1 MLIKKMLLFSDLHL
15 SPKTFETSMA
25 VLRRVH
31 KEAVS
36 KNITI
41 GFLGD
46 FFDHVYNKGTLPVDI
61 LNDLLRFFADEW
73 TVPMIMIPG
82 NHDYF
87 DASETEH
94 GLTPFKYASKHITVI
109 DEPVVVDQCLWMPWR
124 RDPIQCKHIIDAY
137 PNVKAIFGHFDI
149 IGFKLNAKKISSE
162 GLSVNMF
169 PKDIPIYTG
178 HYHTPQTHDNIRYLG
193 SPYQLT
199 LSEAED
205 KKGLV
210 LLNSEKTFIGTIPI
224 SIGPKLYKW
233 NQKTFLN
240 RHVELNSNDRVSV
253 PEDESTVILISEVRK
268 RGVVVQIKR
277 EIKMEPSRIAK
288 SEHLTETELLRKFAQ
303 IQGIDCHSESFK
315 LMYRRLKMKMTTG
328 KIQTRVNN
336 VVPHKMNITG
346 FGPFIGPLTIALNGQ
361 GFTLVSGADSETSG
375 SNGTGKSMIT
385 AGAMLWV
392 CTGLLDGRCGMTF
405 ENGSSVIHSGHS
417 FASVTL
423 SGVSEN
429 KYFEI
434 TRTISAQ
441 PKKHT
446 IEVKLDGENIT
457 RSTITATQRAIASDI
472 FGLNVSGSELWNWLL
487 RHCCWS
493 QQSVV
498 RFCNANDSQAKK
510 EIQTLANMDLWVA
523 LSSWA
528 KEEFK
533 KTKQNVE
540 CLEIEVNRL
549 NIELKKAIE
558 HHSHQV
564 RISYEWQIG
573 QLRRIEKNQ
582 KDIDLMQA
590 SVDRAELPSSKPTP
604 PNSYTL
610 KSFQRNLRDARDCL
624 IRSKTRLKSIQDT
637 LPNNWEI
644 KQHQKFE
651 KIVYIDIERLEQRV
665 DQCKTTMAAR
675 RAQMSMH
682 REQYET
688 FKNKGTCSACRRPF
702 DDDPNRH
709 EHLLKFHQTLETS
722 RTQHTKSVSTWKHAV
737 RELQLKK
744 RSFKDYTEHLN
755 IIEKVNTICHIQKE
769 ITQTNIEELKSTIQS
784 LVETYEKDNKAY
796 IEYQQNERV
805 RDDLNGALGVLI
817 RIQEELSLEQ
827 NPHNISETDIDIL
840 RKGLQEKENEVSFK
854 RIYHQRLKQIVK
866 WSGPRGIQTYVMEHC
881 VQKLAGMIT
890 FWLQRFFGPDARL
903 NCSFDTKERL
913 QRQVIVPGFTG
924 VMSGGQWR
932 RVELASFMAWRSVK
946 SNQLPLLIMDE
957 CCTSMDKLGIRQVQ
971 ETLREWCEED
981 SSRTCYFITHEP
993 GQHRDTSIY
1002 QNHMQIQ
1009 RKRGRSSLVDI
1020 HPYKKQR
1027 K

>member
-1 MLIKKMLLFSDLHL
+1 MLLFSDLHL
-15 SPKTFETSMA
+15 SPKTFDTSMA

-31 KEAVS
+31 KEALS
-36 KNITI
+36 KNISI

-61 LNDLLRFFADEW
+61 LNDLLRFFSEEW
-73 TVPMIMIPG
+73 SVPMIMIPG

-94 GLTPFKYASKHITVI
+94 GLTPFKYASNHITIVDEPKVI
-109 DEPVVVDQCLWMPWR
+109 DGCLWMPWR
-124 RDPIQCKHIIDAY
+124 RDHVQCKRIIDKY
-137 PNVKAIFGHFDI
+137 PDVKAIFGHFDI
-149 IGFKLNAKKISSE
+149 IGFKLNAKKISTE
-162 GLSVNMF
+162 GLSLDMF

-178 HYHTPQTHDNIRYLG
+178 HYHTPQTYNNIRYLG

-210 LLNSEKTFIGTIPI
+210 LLSSEKTFIGTIPI

-233 NQKTFLN
+233 NQDTFLC
-240 RHVELNSNDRVSV
+240 RHTELNENDRLSV
-253 PEDESTVILISEVRK
+253 PEDESTVHLISEVRK
-268 RGVVVQIKR
+268 RGVIVHIKR

-315 LMYRRLKMKMTTG
+315 LMYRRLKMTMTAGRTPT
-328 KIQTRVNN
+328 QSNN
-336 VVPHKMNITG
+336 VIPHKMTIVG
-346 FGPFIGPLTIALNGQ
+346 FGPFAGPLTLALNGQ

-385 AGAMLWV
+385 AGALLWV
-392 CTGLLDGRCGMTF
+392 CSGLLDGRCGMTF

-429 KYFEI
+429 KPFEI

-446 IEVKLDGENIT
+446 IEVKLNGENIT

-472 FGLNVSGSELWNWLL
+472 FGLDISGSELWNWLL

-498 RFCNANDSQAKK
+498 RFCNANDTQAKK
-510 EIQTLANMDLWVA
+510 EIQTLANMDLWVT
-523 LSSWA
+523 LSTWA

-540 CLEIEVNRL
+540 YLENEVNRHST
-549 NIELKKAIE
+549 ELEKAIQN
-558 HHSHQV
+558 HSRKV
-564 RISYEWQIG
+564 RLAYEWQIE
-573 QLRRIEKNQ
+573 QLRRIEENQ
-582 KDIDLMQA
+582 KDIESMQV
-590 SVDRAELPSSKPTP
+590 SVDRAELPSSIPMA

-637 LPNNWEI
+637 LPENWEA
-644 KQHQKFE
+644 KQHKKFE
-651 KIVYIDIERLEQRV
+651 DIEYRDIERLEQRA
-665 DQCKTTMAAR
+665 DQCKITMAAR
-675 RAQMSMH
+675 RAQMTMR

-688 FKNKGTCSACRRPF
+688 FKNKGICSACHRPF

-709 EHLLKFHQTLETS
+709 EHLSKFHQELETS
-722 RTQHTKSVSTWKHAV
+722 RMQHAKSVSTWKYAV
-737 RELQLKK
+737 EELQIKK
-744 RSFKDYTEHLN
+744 KSFRDYTEYLN
-755 IIEKVNTICHIQKE
+755 ILEKVSNIRHIQKE
-769 ITQTNIEELKSTIQS
+769 IAQSNVEELQTTVRS
-784 LVETYEKDNKAY
+784 LTETYENENKAY
-796 IEYQQNERV
+796 MEYKQLERV
-805 RDDLNGALGVLI
+805 RDDLNRALQVLI
-817 RIQEELSLEQ
+817 RIQEEISLEQ
-827 NPHNISETDIDIL
+827 NPHDISEENIDIL
-840 RKGLQEKENEVSFK
+840 RKGLQERENEVAFK
-854 RIYHQRLKQIVK
+854 RIYHQRLKQIIK
-866 WSGPRGIQTYVMEHC
+866 WSGPRGIQTYVMENC
-881 VQKLAGMIT
+881 VQKLAGTTT

-903 NCSFDTKERL
+903 ICSFDAKERL
-913 QRQVIVPGFTG
+913 QREVIVPGFTG

-932 RVELASFMAWRSVK
+932 RVELASFMAWRSMK
-946 SNQLPLLIMDE
+946 SDKWPLLIMDE
-957 CCTSMDKLGIRQVQ
+957 CCTSMDQLGIRQVQ

-1020 HPYKKQR
+1020 QPHKKQR

>member
-1 MLIKKMLLFSDLHL
+1 MLLFSDLHL

-124 RDPIQCKHIIDAY
+124 RDPVQCKHIIDAY

-224 SIGPKLYKW
+224 SIGPKLYNW
-233 NQKTFLN
+233 NCDAFLC
-240 RHVELNSNDRVSV
+240 RHDELKQNDRVSV
-253 PEDESTVILISEVRK
+253 PEDESTIELISKVRK
-268 RGVVVQIKR
+268 RGVLVHIKR

-288 SEHLTETELLRKFAQ
+288 SEHLTETELLIKFAQ
-303 IQGIDCHSESFK
+303 IQDIDRNSEAFK
-315 LMYRRLKMKMTTG
+315 LMYNRLKMETTAG
-328 KIQTRVNN
+328 YRESSVNN
-336 VVPHKMNITG
+336 VVPYKMNITG
-346 FGPFIGPLTIALNGQ
+346 FGPFSGPLSIALDGQ
-361 GFTLVSGADSETSG
+361 GFTLVSGVDSDSSG

-385 AGAMLWV
+385 AGALLWV
-392 CTGLLDGRCGMTF
+392 CTGFLDGRCGMTF
-405 ENGSSVIHSGHS
+405 GNGSSVIHNGHS
-417 FASVTL
+417 FASITL
-423 SGVSEN
+423 SGTSEN
-429 KYFEI
+429 KSFEI
-434 TRTISAQ
+434 TRTISVQ

-446 IEVKLDGENIT
+446 IEIKLDGNNIT
-457 RSTITATQRAIASDI
+457 RSTVAASQRAIACDI
-472 FGLNVSGSELWNWLL
+472 FGLDISGSELWNWLL

-498 RFCNANDSQAKK
+498 RFCNANDTQAKK
-510 EIQTLANMDLWVA
+510 EIQTLANMDLWLA
-523 LSSWA
+523 LSKWS

-533 KTKQNVE
+533 ETKSKLESIEIKVDKINTELDTTVE
-540 CLEIEVNRL
+540 RHSQRVRM
-549 NIELKKAIE
+549 AYDWQIE
-558 HHSHQV
+558 H
-564 RISYEWQIG
+564 
-573 QLRRIEKNQ
+573 LRRIEENQ
-582 KDIDLMQA
+582 KDIDSLQV
-590 SVDRAELPSSKPTP
+590 SVDRSELPSSKPTM
-604 PNSYTL
+604 PNSSTL
-610 KSFQRNLRDARDCL
+610 KSFRRNLRDARDCL
-624 IRSKTRLKSIQDT
+624 IRSQMRLKTIQDT
-637 LPNNWEI
+637 LPEKWEMYNY
-644 KQHQKFE
+644 E
-651 KIVYIDIERLEQRV
+651 KVDKVDYTEIERLDQRL
-665 DQCKTTMAAR
+665 DQCKTTMSAR
-675 RAQMSMH
+675 RAQMSHH

-688 FKNKGTCSACRRPF
+688 FKDKGTCSTCHRPF
-702 DDDPNRH
+702 EDDPNRH
-709 EHLLKFHQTLETS
+709 EHLSNIHTTLETA
-722 RTQHTKSVSTWKHAV
+722 RMQHAKSVSVWKNAV
-737 RELQLKK
+737 EELKNKKKMFKDYNEYLDVIGKIETIKRIKKEIVQSSVGELQL
-744 RSFKDYTEHLN
+744 T
-755 IIEKVNTICHIQKE
+755 V
-769 ITQTNIEELKSTIQS
+769 QS
-784 LVETYEKDNKAY
+784 LAETYEKDNKLY
-796 IEYQQNERV
+796 LEYQQIESV
-805 RDDLNGALGVLI
+805 RHDLTGALLILI
-817 RIQEELSLEQ
+817 RVQEQLSLEQ
-827 NPHNISETDIDIL
+827 NPHDISETDIETL
-840 RKGLQEKENEVSFK
+840 RKRLKEKEDEASFK

-866 WSGPRGIQTYVMEHC
+866 WSGPRGIQTYVMEDC
-881 VQKLAGMIT
+881 IQKLAGTVT
-890 FWLQRFFGPDARL
+890 FWLQRFFGPEASL
-903 NCSFDTKERL
+903 QCSFDMKERL
-913 QRQVIVPGFTG
+913 QRQVNVPGFTG

-932 RVELASFMAWRSVK
+932 RVELASFMAWRSMK
-946 SNQLPLLIMDE
+946 STKWPLLIMDE
-957 CCTSMDKLGIRQVQ
+957 CCTSMDELGIQHVQ

-1009 RKRGRSSLVDI
+1009 RKRGRSSLID
-1020 HPYKKQR
+1020 HRFNKKQR
-1027 K
+1027 KK

>member
-1 MLIKKMLLFSDLHL
+1 M
-15 SPKTFETSMA
+15 
-25 VLRRVH
+25 
-31 KEAVS
+31 
-36 KNITI
+36 
-41 GFLGD
+41 
-46 FFDHVYNKGTLPVDI
+46 
-61 LNDLLRFFADEW
+61 
-73 TVPMIMIPG
+73 
-82 NHDYF
+82 
-87 DASETEH
+87 
-94 GLTPFKYASKHITVI
+94 
-109 DEPVVVDQCLWMPWR
+109 
-124 RDPIQCKHIIDAY
+124 
-137 PNVKAIFGHFDI
+137 
-149 IGFKLNAKKISSE
+149 
-162 GLSVNMF
+162 
-169 PKDIPIYTG
+169 
-178 HYHTPQTHDNIRYLG
+178 
-193 SPYQLT
+193 
-199 LSEAED
+199 
-205 KKGLV
+205 
-210 LLNSEKTFIGTIPI
+210 
-224 SIGPKLYKW
+224 
-233 NQKTFLN
+233 
-240 RHVELNSNDRVSV
+240 
-253 PEDESTVILISEVRK
+253 
-268 RGVVVQIKR
+268 
-277 EIKMEPSRIAK
+277 
-288 SEHLTETELLRKFAQ
+288 
-303 IQGIDCHSESFK
+303 
-315 LMYRRLKMKMTTG
+315 
-328 KIQTRVNN
+328 
-336 VVPHKMNITG
+336 
-346 FGPFIGPLTIALNGQ
+346 
-361 GFTLVSGADSETSG
+361 
-375 SNGTGKSMIT
+375 
-385 AGAMLWV
+385 
-392 CTGLLDGRCGMTF
+392 
-405 ENGSSVIHSGHS
+405 
-417 FASVTL
+417 
-423 SGVSEN
+423 
-429 KYFEI
+429 
-434 TRTISAQ
+434 
-441 PKKHT
+441 
-446 IEVKLDGENIT
+446 
-457 RSTITATQRAIASDI
+457 
-472 FGLNVSGSELWNWLL
+472 
-487 RHCCWS
+487 
-493 QQSVV
+493 
-498 RFCNANDSQAKK
+498 
-510 EIQTLANMDLWVA
+510 A

-1009 RKRGRSSLVDI
+1009 RKRGRSSMGNLIKNKENNSINGVLI
-1020 HPYKKQR
+1020 KKKNGRLFIQIYM
-1027 K
+1027 